1 MYMENLPDG
10 MHGVL
15 VSVHGGLYIAG
26 FDSRRRVCLVLF
38 APPFGNPLRTVS
50 ELPYRDYGRF
60 TPTVRAAKD
69 PARAD
74 NLYVL
79 LYLHPDNLGLMQT
92 SLYRIDVLTGRQV
105 LLTASSSPFWAPEG
119 MLPRADGTVLVALGG
134 LGPLLVYNDCDEK
147 KCSPYKEVVSNA
159 SDAPGKGGLADV
171 DGMLCLVEGST
182 AVYGEGGKLVCEIYD
197 GSLLPIA
204 NTRKPDHAQG
214 WEVGGAQPY
223 DGEYDDAYDLG
234 VGNYSGSS
242 SAGMGSGRD
251 SSGRADVADSGKAAG
266 GDGSSHRAPG
276 LGSARLKRI
285 RR

>member
-10 MHGVL
+10 MHDVL
-15 VSVHGGLYIAG
+15 VSRHGGLYIAG

-119 MLPRADGTVLVALGG
+119 MLPRADGTVLVALSG

-147 KCSPYKEVVSNA
+147 KCSPTRRWYRTRQMRRAKAASPTSTGCSASSRVQPLSMARAVSLSA
-159 SDAPGKGGLADV
+159 RFMMVGAAD
-171 DGMLCLVEGST
+171 
-182 AVYGEGGKLVCEIYD
+182 CEH
-197 GSLLPIA
+197 A
-204 NTRKPDHAQG
+204 KPDHAQG
-214 WEVGGAQPY
+214 WEVGARSLTMVSTMMRTILALAITAVAAAPAWAAGAT
-223 DGEYDDAYDLG
+223 A
-234 VGNYSGSS
+234 
-242 SAGMGSGRD
+242 
-251 SSGRADVADSGKAAG
+251 ADVRTWPTAAKPPVVTG
-266 GDGSSHRAPG
+266 AAIA
-276 LGSARLKRI
+276 LQA
-285 RR
+285 

>member
-10 MHGVL
+10 MHDVL
-15 VSVHGGLYIAG
+15 VSRHGDLYIAG

-119 MLPRADGTVLVALGG
+119 MLPRADGTVLAW
-134 LGPLLVYNDCDEK
+134 EAK
-147 KCSPYKEVVSNA
+147 A
-159 SDAPGKGGLADV
+159 H
-171 DGMLCLVEGST
+171 
-182 AVYGEGGKLVCEIYD
+182 YGEAVPGQHNNNKDIWTTRLTYGCDDPTASNYRPGADIAEWDPRGREIL
-197 GSLLPIA
+197 GLTPHETTAEAWRQHLPTQA
-204 NTRKPDHAQG
+204 
-214 WEVGGAQPY
+214 
-223 DGEYDDAYDLG
+223 L
-234 VGNYSGSS
+234 
-242 SAGMGSGRD
+242 
-251 SSGRADVADSGKAAG
+251 
-266 GDGSSHRAPG
+266 
-276 LGSARLKRI
+276 
-285 RR
+285 